1 MARVTNDTIIK
12 TAEALLKN
20 NETVTLAKL
29 AEKLDITHPAL
40 YKHFKNK
47 DELWTAVLTKWFT
60 TEVFNQIDVTQQTEN
75 SKLALRDWLWQFV
88 TLKKNIY
95 NQDPRMFA
103 LNTKYIDER
112 PLVLREL
119 LQGSYAQIND
129 IMGYDD
135 PTHLKAEA
143 IMSAFAIFTV
153 PSFKE
158 TWNDPDYGDR
168 FDAIWRLIEKGL

>member
-12 TAEALLKN
+12 TAEELLKRH
-20 NETVTLAKL
+20 ETVTLATL

-47 DELWTAVLTKWFT
+47 NELWTAVLTKWFT
-60 TEVFNQIDVTQQTEN
+60 DEVLNRIDVAQN
-75 SKLALRDWLWQFV
+75 IADPKVALREWLWQFV
-88 TLKKNIY
+88 TLKKKIY
-95 NQDPRMFA
+95 QQDPRMFA

-119 LQGSYAQIND
+119 LQGAYAQINT
-129 IMGYDD
+129 ILGCTD
-135 PTHLKAEA
+135 PTNLKAEA
-143 IMSAFAIFTV
+143 IMSAFAVFTV

-158 TWNDPDYGDR
+158 TWNEPDYAQR
-168 FDAIWRLIEKGL
+168 FNAIWQLIEKGL